1 MVRGEEA
8 LDRALA
14 ELWCFV
20 AEAFCWFLNSGV
32 QLDDDIDTA
41 ILLDYLNCT
50 GIHVSNVV
58 KQLWTP
64 MRDPVRRSSAVSM
77 LCELGVPDF
86 MCVCGNDRQH
96 IAELGAEASVR
107 AMDVFLAVRRTAAPA
122 VLEDLEFALDHLD
135 TVLFLCDP
143 VRLEPEHGM
152 GAEER
157 AALADIRDACERD
170 VADARVQMGARLQAA
185 SN

>member
-41 ILLDYLNCT
+41 VLLDYLNCT

-64 MRDPVRRSSAVSM
+64 MRDPDRRASAVSM

-86 MCVCGNDRQH
+86 MCVCGTDRQH

-107 AMDVFLAVRRTAAPA
+107 AMDVFLAVRRTASEA

-135 TVLFLCDP
+135 TVLFLTDP
-143 VRLEPEHGM
+143 ARLEPEPGM

-185 SN
+185 TN